1 MVKVAKFAK
10 LLTKIGFLSILVG
23 CASTKV
29 VAPTASFVRLTAKH
43 QILICATENTKKD
56 IRWQQAEMPE
66 CISVSAG
73 STASGSVIDHYRDPQ
88 TNEERSLIL
97 SVAHW
102 CELSINQKI
111 DMLPAE
117 SGIKTLVKTG
127 HYEIKDHHIA
137 AAFLTTSNKEE
148 FKIIKK
154 ISSESSVDV
163 CLLESERLNTPKL
176 QILNQNPEYGERVLN
191 MAAPWGYFNPPNIFI
206 DEGLYLGE
214 CVNPGV
220 CSKFGAFSISGVYAG
235 SGSSGSPILVKR
247 HGRWYIAGIIHTVR
261 ISPFGGT
268 YLPMGATV
276 EQIKAVIQRDFI
288 PYKKGNRETIS
299 PPKENSM
306 K

>member
-1 MVKVAKFAK
+1 MVKVTKFAK

-29 VAPTASFVRLTAKH
+29 VAPTASFVRLTAQH

-56 IRWQQAEMPE
+56 VRWQAAEMPE
-66 CISVSAG
+66 CIGVTAG

-88 TNEERSLIL
+88 TNEDRSLIL

-102 CELSINQKI
+102 CELTDDQKLN
-111 DMLPAE
+111 MLPSENGMRTMVQA
-117 SGIKTLVKTG
+117 GF
-127 HYEIKDHHIA
+127 YEIKDHRIVS
-137 AAFLTTSNKEE
+137 AFLTTSNKEE
-148 FKIIKK
+148 FKIIRK
-154 ISSESSVDV
+154 ISSEPIVDV

-176 QILNQNPEYGERVLN
+176 QILNQSPEYGERVLN

-220 CSKFGAFSISGVYAG
+220 CSKLGAFSISGVYAG

-276 EQIKAVIQRDFI
+276 EQIIAVIQRDFI
-288 PYKKGNRETIS
+288 PYKKGKRETIS